1 MKVNICVIGN
11 GNFSGKVHFPSLLS
25 FDEVEI
31 VGIIA
36 FNKDRLLHTAQRFG
50 ISEKCI
56 FPVSSVTG
64 YQSVLLQLRP
74 DAVYAI
80 GAPEQ
85 MFDVWVWCLENRFNL
100 YIEKPMGLTL
110 HQAEIL
116 AGLAEANHCITQV
129 SLQRRNMPL
138 LHKMKEE
145 CNKKGVIT
153 HALVE
158 FNKCDPIP
166 MKTSRD
172 RMHDDFIHCI
182 DTARWLME
190 GEVIKTETCC
200 RRIGVSDINWISAH
214 LYFDNGN
221 TCHVIGNWN
230 SGRRIFRVVM
240 HAPGICAEAEPEVE
254 GWVYTDGDT
263 KGTCYNTTDIAGSE
277 ELFIYGGFRE
287 KNREFIQSILK
298 GKEITS
304 SPFRDALKTMKVC
317 EIILAQDILR
327 EDSK

>member
-1 MKVNICVIGN
+1 MKVRVCVIGN
-11 GNFSGKVHFPSLLS
+11 GNFAGSVHYPSLLS
-25 FDEVEI
+25 FNEVEI
-31 VGIIA
+31 VGVVA
-36 FNKDRLLHTAQRFG
+36 FNKERLINTAQRFG
-50 ISEKCI
+50 IPENCI

-64 YQSVLLQLRP
+64 YQSVLLQLKP

-145 CNKKGVIT
+145 CNKKGAIT

-158 FNKCDPIP
+158 FNKCEMIP
-166 MKTSRD
+166 MKSARD

-190 GEVIKTETCC
+190 GEVIRTESYC
-200 RRIGVSDINWISAH
+200 RRIGVGDINWISTH

-221 TCHVIGNWN
+221 TCHAIANWS

-240 HAPGICAEAEPEVE
+240 HAPGICAEAEPEAE
-254 GWVYTDGDT
+254 GRVYADGDT
-263 KGTCYNTTDIAGSE
+263 KGICYSTADVAGSD

-304 SPFRDALKTMKVC
+304 SPFRDALKTMKIC
-317 EIILAQDILR
+317 ETILAQAILR
-327 EDSK
+327 

>member
-1 MKVNICVIGN
+1 MKVRVCVIGN
-11 GNFSGKVHFPSLLS
+11 GNFAGRVHFPSLLS
-25 FDEVEI
+25 FNEVEI

-36 FNKDRLLHTAQRFG
+36 FNKERLTSTAQHFG
-50 ISEKCI
+50 IPEKCI

-64 YQSVLLQLRP
+64 YQSVLLQLKP

-85 MFDVWVWCLENRFNL
+85 MFDVWVWCLEHRFNL

-116 AGLAEANHCITQV
+116 AGLATANHCITQV

-145 CNKKGVIT
+145 CNKKGAIT

-158 FNKCDPIP
+158 FNKCEIIP
-166 MKTSRD
+166 VKTARD
-172 RMHDDFIHCI
+172 RMQDDFIHCI

-190 GEVIKTETCC
+190 GEVISTESYC
-200 RRIGVSDINWISAH
+200 RRIGADDINWISAH

-221 TCHVIGNWN
+221 TCHTIGNWS

-240 HAPGICAEAEPEVE
+240 HAPGICAETEPEVQ
-254 GWVYTDGDT
+254 GQVYADGDT
-263 KGTCYNTTDIAGSE
+263 KGVCYTATDIAGSD

-287 KNREFIQSILK
+287 KNREFIQSILT

-304 SPFRDALKTMKVC
+304 SPFRDALKTMKIC
-317 EIILAQDILR
+317 ETILAQAILR
-327 EDSK
+327 